1 MNSSVNISIGKVM
14 MQKRGE
20 AFTFLFAFY
29 NVCSAKYCVC
39 FGSLGEKK
47 SSIDVVTK
55 EQKKWF
61 QDSLGL
67 RLWKDRI
74 FDAASVY
81 NKITFFPRKKSMTER
96 KLKCA
101 FSPSECKSP
110 WDSQLN
116 FNSFQILE

>member
-61 QDSLGL
+61 GDSLGW
-67 RLWKDRI
+67 RDRI
-74 FDAASVY
+74 FDAVY